1 VLWILLPALLF
12 ESGIDTDYHIFENLF
27 LQIMLLA
34 VPGVVFC
41 AFLNGYIMMQLG
53 FHHQFDFNS
62 AEQSFLACVILG
74 TILSAT
80 DPVAVVSLFKKLGT
94 DKRISTLIE
103 GESLLN
109 DGSAVV
115 MLDLLLHIVVG
126 LIQSQSLHG
135 GHSSS
140 ATDLVLIGMRL
151 FLLSPLFG

>member
-1 VLWILLPALLF
+1 
-12 ESGIDTDYHIFENLF
+12 
-27 LQIMLLA
+27 
-34 VPGVVFC
+34 
-41 AFLNGYIMMQLG
+41 MMQLG

-126 LIQSQSLHG
+126 LIQAQSLHG

-140 ATDLVLIGMRL
+140 TTDLVLIGMRL

>member
-1 VLWILLPALLF
+1 M
-12 ESGIDTDYHIFENLF
+12 
-27 LQIMLLA
+27 ML
-34 VPGVVFC
+34 
-41 AFLNGYIMMQLG
+41 LG
-53 FHHQFDFNS
+53 FHHQFDFS
-62 AEQSFLACVILG
+62 TDEQSFLACVILG

-135 GHSSS
+135 GHS
-140 ATDLVLIGMRL
+140 TTTFGLVVIGLRL
-151 FLLSPLFG
+151 FLLSPLFGYY